1 MEINNRIEV
10 RKEISAAVDLAG
22 ERTDISA
29 TAIYAP
35 KKLKV
40 KDVNIFSWG
49 ANNKLVN
56 EMISLSLSNSDVL
69 NLLNTAKDFYYGTGL
84 KLFEQ
89 VDSEIKP
96 ISSATIRQQMLAYG
110 LNDWVKKS
118 LASIVDTGWAPTN
131 ISYNKKLSIRSF
143 DPSTVRAG
151 YVEKTG
157 KSIDKYH
164 VCANWENTAAE
175 VIPLPLYNPL
185 KKVPESIYIIKEAQ
199 SGMPVYGW
207 PTWWSAKAWI
217 ELANRIPKFYNDSL
231 DTEGNLGHVVRVA
244 QKLLESVQADA
255 GIDPVTDEPYT
266 FAKIKA
272 EFYAK
277 CDEFLFGTG
286 KQKRLFDV
294 CGVDMNGKM
303 EKWIDFEAI
312 AKSFTGKEYMELYN
326 ATLVAIA
333 ACVGILGG
341 LSSVSDGKMN
351 SGGGSEIRNSAEYQ
365 QFYRTERVRSSICD
379 FLNMV
384 ILPQFLEDC
393 GLTDTS
399 RDIFFGFSNVIL
411 QTLDKNPTGSKN
423 VVNAA

>member
-1 MEINNRIEV
+1 MEISNRLEV
-10 RKEISAAVDLAG
+10 RKEIKSAVEVAG
-22 ERTDISA
+22 ERSDISA
-29 TAIYAP
+29 TALYKP
-35 KKLKV
+35 QRLKV
-40 KDVNIFSWG
+40 KDVNIYSWG
-49 ANNKLVN
+49 SDNKLVN
-56 EMISLSLSNSDVL
+56 TMIALSLSNSDVL

-84 KLFEQ
+84 KLFEA
-89 VDSEIKP
+89 VDGDIKP
-96 ISSATIRQQMLAYG
+96 IGSATIRQKILQYG
-110 LNDWVKKS
+110 LNDWTKKTI
-118 LASIVDTGWAPTN
+118 ASIVDTGWAPTN
-131 ISYNKKLSIRSF
+131 ISYNKTFSIRAF
-143 DPSTVRAG
+143 DPTTVRAG
-151 YVEKTG
+151 YIEKLEKG
-157 KSIDKYH
+157 ISKYH
-164 VCANWENTAAE
+164 ISANWENLNSAVLT
-175 VIPLPLYNPL
+175 LPAFNLSKPIL
-185 KKVPESIYIIKEAQ
+185 ESIHIIKEAQ

-207 PTWWSAKAWI
+207 PTWWSAKEWI

-255 GIDPVTDEPYT
+255 GIDAETDEPYT
-266 FAKIKA
+266 FAKIKS
-272 EFYAK
+272 EFYSK

-286 KQKRLFDV
+286 KQKRLFDI

-303 EKWIDFEAI
+303 EKWIEFEAI
-312 AKSFTGKEYMELYN
+312 PKSFTGKEYMELYN
-326 ATLVAIA
+326 ACLVAIA

-384 ILPQFLEDC
+384 ILPQFLSEC
-393 GLTDTS
+393 GISTD
-399 RDIFFGFSNVIL
+399 REVFFGFGNVVL

>member
-1 MEINNRIEV
+1 MEISNRLEV
-10 RKEISAAVDLAG
+10 RKEIKSAVEVAG
-22 ERTDISA
+22 ERSDISA
-29 TAIYAP
+29 TALYKP
-35 KKLKV
+35 QRLKV
-40 KDVNIFSWG
+40 KDVNIYSWG
-49 ANNKLVN
+49 SDNKLVN
-56 EMISLSLSNSDVL
+56 TMIALSLSNSDVL

-84 KLFEQ
+84 KLFEA
-89 VDSEIKP
+89 VDGDIKP
-96 ISSATIRQQMLAYG
+96 IGSATIRQKILQYG
-110 LNDWVKKS
+110 LNDWTKKTI
-118 LASIVDTGWAPTN
+118 ASIVDTGWAPTN
-131 ISYNKKLSIRSF
+131 ISYNKAFSIRAF
-143 DPSTVRAG
+143 DPTTVRAG
-151 YVEKTG
+151 YIEKLEKG
-157 KSIDKYH
+157 ISKYH
-164 VCANWENTAAE
+164 ISANWENLNSAVLT
-175 VIPLPLYNPL
+175 LPAFNLSKPIL
-185 KKVPESIYIIKEAQ
+185 ESIHIIKEAQ

-207 PTWWSAKAWI
+207 PTWWSAKEWI

-255 GIDPVTDEPYT
+255 GIDAETDEPYT
-266 FAKIKA
+266 FAKIKS
-272 EFYAK
+272 EFYSK

-286 KQKRLFDV
+286 KQKRLFDI

-303 EKWIDFEAI
+303 EKWIEFEAI
-312 AKSFTGKEYMELYN
+312 PKSFTGKEYMELYN
-326 ATLVAIA
+326 ACLVAIA

-384 ILPQFLEDC
+384 ILPQFLSEC
-393 GLTDTS
+393 GISTD
-399 RDIFFGFSNVIL
+399 REVFFGFGNVVL